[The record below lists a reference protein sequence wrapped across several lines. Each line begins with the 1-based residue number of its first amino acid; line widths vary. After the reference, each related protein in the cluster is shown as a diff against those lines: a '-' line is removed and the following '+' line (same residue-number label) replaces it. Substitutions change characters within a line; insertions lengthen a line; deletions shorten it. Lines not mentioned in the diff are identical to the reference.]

1 MRIMWDIHNFKESL
15 NLENYTKFEIGGS
28 RRIFK
33 RQLILRTS
41 QNLGQRGPAG
51 FFYLQD
57 VIYV

>member
-33 RQLILRTS
+33 KQLILRTS

-51 FFYLQD
+51 FFDL
-57 VIYV
+57 